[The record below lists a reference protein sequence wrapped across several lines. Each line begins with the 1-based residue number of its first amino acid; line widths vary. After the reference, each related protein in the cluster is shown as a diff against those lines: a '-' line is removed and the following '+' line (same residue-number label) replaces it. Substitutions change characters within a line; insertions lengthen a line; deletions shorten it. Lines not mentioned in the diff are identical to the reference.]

1 MTEDLRCAKCGAL
14 VSADAEWCGQC
25 LSPLASAAEER
36 AGPEPDAIAAS
47 GGDREIASN
56 VISLEHPGKAPSW
69 PCPSCGNQNPIEL
82 NDCAVC
88 GTSFGKLFG
97 EEEEGLR
104 EVEPATALL
113 WSALLPGLGHWMLGR
128 RLDGIARMV
137 LFAWTAGT
145 TLLLFISRSG
155 KGGLGSV
162 ASLVFLFLGSAAIL
176 YLVSALD
183 AYRLASGEAEVV
195 SARMLLWGS
204 AALVLLSTIVA
215 TVVAIP
221 AMRGR

>member
-1 MTEDLRCAKCGAL
+1 MTEDLRCPDCGAL

-25 LSPLASAAEER
+25 LSPLASGAEEG
-36 AGPEPDAIAAS
+36 AHPGPEPVAS
-47 GGDREIASN
+47 SSGERELASN
-56 VISLEHPGKAPSW
+56 VISLERPGKEPSW
-69 PCPSCGNQNPIEL
+69 PCPSCGHQNPIEL

-88 GTSFGKLFG
+88 GTSFAKLFR
-97 EEEEGLR
+97 EEEEATR
-104 EVEPATALL
+104 DVEPAAALL

-128 RLDGIARMV
+128 RLDGVARMV

-145 TLLLFISRSG
+145 TVVLFLSRSG

-162 ASLVFLFLGSAAIL
+162 ASLVLLFLGSAAIL

-183 AYRLASGEAEVV
+183 AYRIASGEAALV